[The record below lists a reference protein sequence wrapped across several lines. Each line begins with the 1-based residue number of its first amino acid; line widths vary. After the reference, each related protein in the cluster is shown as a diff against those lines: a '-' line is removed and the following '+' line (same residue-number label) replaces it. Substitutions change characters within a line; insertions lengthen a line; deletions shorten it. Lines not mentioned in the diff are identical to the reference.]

1 MRQGLILVG
10 IAVSVVAAVSLVRQ
24 FASGKP
30 GVFSSESY
38 ARAIESNRTD
48 GRLLVVKLGADWCP
62 PCREMDRTTF
72 RDARIEAWVNEH
84 GRAVSV
90 DVDAHRSVAAE
101 LGVRSI
107 PTTILFHQGQEV
119 ARLTGGA
126 GAEALLMWLERGR
139 GEAERQA
146 RRERLEAARLEGA
159 P

>member
-10 IAVSVVAAVSLVRQ
+10 IAVSAIAAVSVVRQ
-24 FASGKP
+24 LTSGKP
-30 GVFSSESY
+30 GVFSSETY
-38 ARAIESNRTD
+38 ERAVEANRTD

-62 PCREMDRTTF
+62 PCREMDKTTF
-72 RDARIEAWVNEH
+72 RDGRIEAWVKEH
-84 GRAVSV
+84 GAAISV
-90 DVDAHRSVAAE
+90 DVDAQRSVASD
-101 LGVRSI
+101 LGIRGI

-139 GEAERQA
+139 DVAERQA
-146 RRERLEAARLEGA
+146 RRARLEAAGLDST